1 MINLISLNGQKYVSD
16 VGFGANGQIAPLP
29 LIDGKEHPYI
39 GSTAKVRLIKA
50 ALPVHTD
57 PDQRLWVYQL
67 KKEEG
72 EEWESV
78 YAFSEMEFLPQ
89 DYESMT
95 VGTTYR
101 RNSFFAW
108 SVAVARMVMRR
119 EVRSAEVPR
128 TKIDDLPFRERGE
141 VDGGDVKAGEVGDDE
156 IIGVLTLTDKECKR
170 RVFGGEP
177 EVMKT
182 FEKEQDRLDALKM
195 YFGIGF
201 SDAEKAGVFGTVV
214 GLSG

>member
-1 MINLISLNGQKYVSD
+1 MINLISLNGQKYICD
-16 VGFGANGQIAPLP
+16 VGFGANGQTAPLP
-29 LIDGKEHPYI
+29 LIDGQEHPHI
-39 GSTAKVRLIKA
+39 GPTAKVRLIKA
-50 ALPVHTD
+50 ALPIHTD
-57 PDQRLWVYQL
+57 PDQRLWIYQL
-67 KKEEG
+67 KKQEG

-119 EVRSAEVPR
+119 EVRVAEVPR
-128 TKIDDLPFRERGE
+128 TKVDNPPSGRRGE
-141 VDGGDVKAGEVGDDE
+141 VDGGEKTGEVGDDE
-156 IIGVLTLTDKECKR
+156 IIGVLTLTDTECKR
-170 RVFGGEP
+170 RILGGEP

-201 SDAEKAGVFGTVV
+201 SEAEKTGVLGTVV
-214 GLSG
+214 GLRV